1 MTQLEIHT
9 TQVRQVGNDLAN
21 VAAAIAKG
29 IGATQVVQEL
39 VSMHWIGDDRA
50 QRIHMALRD
59 WTEVAPSIQTD
70 MQGASDFLL
79 NTVAPTYEKL
89 GQ

>member
-9 TQVRQVGNDLAN
+9 AQVRQVGNDLTE
-21 VAAAIAKG
+21 VAGAIAKG

-39 VSMHWIGDDRA
+39 VNMHWTGDDRA
-50 QRIHMALRD
+50 QRIHLALRD
-59 WTEVAPSIQTD
+59 WTDVAPSIQAD
-70 MQGASDFLL
+70 MQGGADFLVT
-79 NTVAPTYEKL
+79 TVAPTYEKL